1 MLLQTK
7 LQNTIIFIYAL
18 FSLLSFSIL
27 ISCGDNRESA
37 ETVPAT
43 VNPESFT
50 FFELGTNTK
59 LTEHVRKD
67 LGKKIGHDA
76 IERRSTLDLDT
87 NYEGFIKKHL
97 PKINELNRKLNFPPG
112 ERVEHNTVKL
122 MYRYAQR
129 ENAPFDYVELVFSEY
144 TKTPLLF
151 KINFQKDETGIVETL
166 KTKYGPPQV
175 IDWKEEN
182 GKSMVWRKN
191 MDLLLVSLVPDQFGH
206 HGYQIV
212 IYFVQNL
219 KQLIEIEKNEL
230 KKIEEQRAK
239 SGKAAF

>member
-1 MLLQTK
+1 MQLQTK
-7 LQNTIIFIYAL
+7 LQNKFSFIYVL
-18 FSLLSFSIL
+18 FSLISISIL

-43 VNPESFT
+43 VKPESFT

-59 LTEHVRKD
+59 LTEDIRED
-67 LGKKIGHDA
+67 LGKKLGSDA
-76 IERRSTLDLDT
+76 IERRSILDLNT
-87 NYEGFIKKHL
+87 NYPGFIKKYL
-97 PKINELNRKLNFPPG
+97 PEVNGLNRKLNFPPG

-122 MYRYAQR
+122 MYRYAQKK
-129 ENAPFDYVELVFSEY
+129 NVPFDYVELVFWEY

-151 KINFQKDETGIVETL
+151 KINFQIDETGILETL

-182 GKSMVWRKN
+182 GRSMVWQKN
-191 MDLLLVSLVPDQFGH
+191 MDVLLVSEVPDQFGRH
-206 HGYQIV
+206 EYQIV

-230 KKIEEQRAK
+230 EKREQQRETAGERA
-239 SGKAAF
+239 F

>member
-1 MLLQTK
+1 MHLQTK
-7 LQNTIIFIYAL
+7 SRNKISFIYTL
-18 FSLLSFSIL
+18 FSLLSISIL
-27 ISCGDNRESA
+27 LSCGDNRESA
-37 ETVPAT
+37 EALPQT

-50 FFELGTNTK
+50 FFELGTNTQ
-59 LTEHVRKD
+59 LTEQIRKD
-67 LGKKIGHDA
+67 LGEKLGRDA
-76 IERRSTLDLDT
+76 IERRSILDLNT
-87 NYEGFIKKHL
+87 NYAGFIKKYL
-97 PKINELNRKLNFPPG
+97 PKINELNRKINFPPG

-122 MYRYAQR
+122 MYRYAQK
-129 ENAPFDYVELVFSEY
+129 ENTPFDYVALVFSEF

-151 KINFQKDETGIVETL
+151 KINFKIDETGIVETL

-191 MDLLLVSLVPDQFGH
+191 TDVLLVSEVPDQFGQ

-219 KQLIEIEKNEL
+219 KQLIERETNEL
-230 KKIEEQRAK
+230 EKREQQRAK
-239 SGKAAF
+239 SGERAF

>member
-7 LQNTIIFIYAL
+7 LQNKIISIYTL

-50 FFELGTNTK
+50 FFELGTNTN
-59 LTEHVRKD
+59 LTEHIRKD
-67 LGKKIGHDA
+67 LGKKIGRDA
-76 IERRSTLDLDT
+76 IERRSTLDLNT
-87 NYEGFIKKHL
+87 NYAGFIKEYL

-151 KINFQKDETGIVETL
+151 KINFQKDETGIVGTL

-175 IDWKEEN
+175 IDWKKEN
-182 GKSMVWRKN
+182 GKSMAWRKN
-191 MDLLLVSLVPDQFGH
+191 MDLMLVSLVPDQFGH

-239 SGKAAF
+239 SGKTAF